1 MSIKFGT
8 SGWRAVIADEF
19 TFSNVRKAALAIAGY
34 VKAHH
39 VSKRTPPVVV
49 VGHDTRFD
57 SREFAT
63 SAAKVLSAN
72 GVKIL
77 FPERDTPT
85 PVISFQVV
93 DKKANG
99 AINITASHN
108 PPQYN
113 GLKFSPSHGGPAEP
127 EVTKEI
133 ERRAAK
139 MKCEVEE
146 PLAADLKYPLEELDP
161 RPEYF
166 SRIKELVDLP
176 EISKA
181 RLKIVVDV
189 MHGTGRGYLDR
200 ILSENG
206 CRVEVLNDNLD
217 PNFGGHPPE
226 PAKQNIEKMLHE
238 VKRHK
243 ADLGLGL
250 DGDADRFG
258 IVDEKGRFYTPDEVI
273 ALLFKHLIE
282 TRPRLPKVA
291 RTHSTT
297 TLIDRIADKYGIE
310 VVETPIGF
318 KYIGEV
324 LMTGQCV
331 IGGEESGGLSIANH
345 VPEKDGILACLL
357 VAEMV
362 AKKGRKLSGILNNIY
377 REFGRS
383 YPGKL
388 SVRLSDEQKARLLD
402 LLKNRTPKE
411 IAGAKVVKLTTNDG
425 YKFTLADSSW
435 VLIRPSGTEPLIRFH
450 YEAMAAGK
458 QRKLIKYCEDLIH
471 SIRSQVD
478 EVHPPEE
485 D

>member
-8 SGWRAVIADEF
+8 SGWRAVIADGF
-19 TFSNVRKAALAIAGY
+19 TFSNVRKASQAIAGY

-39 VSKRTPPVVV
+39 SPKKTPPLVVI
-49 VGHDTRFD
+49 GHDTRFD
-57 SREFAT
+57 SREFAV
-63 SAAKVLSAN
+63 SAAGTLSAN
-72 GVKIL
+72 GVKVL
-77 FPERDTPT
+77 LAERDTPT

-93 DKKANG
+93 HKKADG
-99 AINITASHN
+99 AVNITASHN
-108 PPQYN
+108 PPEYN
-113 GLKFSPSHGGPAEP
+113 GLKFSPRHGGPAEP
-127 EVTKEI
+127 EVTREI
-133 ERRAAK
+133 EERAAK
-139 MKCEVEE
+139 IKGEVKE
-146 PLAADLKYPLEELDP
+146 AAPSELKYPLNEFDP
-161 RPEYF
+161 RPAYF
-166 SRIKELVDLP
+166 SRIKDLVNLP
-176 EISKA
+176 AIKKA
-181 RLKIVVDV
+181 RLKVVVDV

-200 ILSENG
+200 ILKENG
-206 CRVEVLNDNLD
+206 CNVILLNDNLD
-217 PNFGGHPPE
+217 PLFGGRPPE
-226 PAKQNIEKMLHE
+226 PAKENIEKMLRE

-258 IVDEKGRFYTPDEVI
+258 IVDERGRFYTPDEVI
-273 ALLFKHLIE
+273 SLLFKHLIE

-297 TLIDRIADKYGIE
+297 TLIDRIAAGYGIE

-324 LMTGQCV
+324 LMTGECI
-331 IGGEESGGLSIANH
+331 IGGEESGGLSIAGH

-357 VAEMV
+357 VVETV
-362 AKKGRKLSGILNNIY
+362 ALSGKKLSAILNDIY

-388 SVRLSDEQKARLLD
+388 NVRLNDEQKAGLLHM
-402 LLKNRTPKE
+402 LKDHPPKA
-411 IAGAKVVKLTTNDG
+411 IAGVKVAKQDTRDG

-450 YEAMAAGK
+450 FEAMTAAK
-458 QRKLIKYCEDLIH
+458 RKRLMKYCEDLIH
-471 SIRSQVD
+471 AVRSQVD

>member
-8 SGWRAVIADEF
+8 SGWRAVMADGF
-19 TFSNVRKAALAIAGY
+19 TFSNVRKAAQAIAGY

-39 VSKRTPPVVV
+39 PSKKAPPVVII
-49 VGHDTRFD
+49 GHDTRFN
-57 SREFAT
+57 SREFAS
-63 SAAKVLSAN
+63 SAARVLCAN
-72 GVKIL
+72 GVKVL
-77 FPERDTPT
+77 LTERDTPT

-93 DKKANG
+93 HRKADG

-108 PPQYN
+108 PPEYN
-113 GLKFSPSHGGPAEP
+113 GLKFSPSHGGPAGP
-127 EVTKEI
+127 EATKEI
-133 ERRAAK
+133 EKRAAK
-139 MKCEVEE
+139 IKGEVKEPVKCRIEE
-146 PLAADLKYPLEELDP
+146 FDP
-161 RPEYF
+161 SREYF
-166 SRIKELVDLP
+166 ARIKELVDLSA
-176 EISKA
+176 IKKA
-181 RLKIVVDV
+181 RLKVVVDV

-200 ILSENG
+200 ILKENG
-206 CRVEVLNDNLD
+206 CNVILLNDNLD
-217 PNFGGHPPE
+217 PLFGGHPPE
-226 PAKQNIEKMLHE
+226 PAKDNIGKMLRE

-258 IVDEKGRFYTPDEVI
+258 IVDENGRFYTPDEVI
-273 ALLFKHLIE
+273 SLLFKHLIE
-282 TRPRLPKVA
+282 TRTRLPKVA

-297 TLIDRIADKYGIE
+297 RLIDRIAAKYGIE

-324 LMTGQCV
+324 LMTGECI

-362 AKKGRKLSGILNNIY
+362 AVRGKKLSAILNEIY

-388 SVRLSDEQKARLLD
+388 NVRLTDDQKARLLHM
-402 LLKNRTPKE
+402 LKTRPPKE
-411 IAGAKVVKLTTNDG
+411 IAGTKVVKLDTMDG

-450 YEAMAAGK
+450 FEAMTAAK
-458 QRKLIKYCEDLIH
+458 EKKLIKYCEDLIH
-471 SIRSQVD
+471 AIKTQVN

>member
-8 SGWRAVIADEF
+8 SGWRAVIADGF
-19 TFSNVRKAALAIAGY
+19 TFSNVRKAAQAIAGY

-39 VSKRTPPVVV
+39 SSKKTPPLVVI
-49 VGHDTRFD
+49 GHDTRFD
-57 SREFAT
+57 SREFAA

-72 GVKIL
+72 GVKVL
-77 FPERDTPT
+77 LTERDTPT
-85 PVISFQVV
+85 PVISLQVIH
-93 DKKANG
+93 KKADG

-108 PPQYN
+108 PPEYN
-113 GLKFSPSHGGPAEP
+113 GLKFSPSHGGPAAP

-133 ERRAAK
+133 EKRAAK
-139 MKCEVEE
+139 IRGEVEE
-146 PLAADLKYPLEELDP
+146 PLSSGLKCRIEQFDP
-161 RPEYF
+161 RPAYF
-166 SRIKELVDLP
+166 ARIKDLVNLSAI
-176 EISKA
+176 EKA

-189 MHGTGRGYLDR
+189 MHGTGRGYLDH
-200 ILSENG
+200 ILRESG
-206 CRVEVLNDNLD
+206 SKVILLNDNLD
-217 PNFGGHPPE
+217 PLFGGHPPE
-226 PAKQNIEKMLHE
+226 PAKENIKKMLRE

-258 IVDEKGRFYTPDEVI
+258 IVDENGRFYTPDEVI

-282 TRPRLPKVA
+282 TRTRLPKVA

-297 TLIDRIADKYGIE
+297 TLIDRIAEKYGIE

-324 LMTGQCV
+324 LMTGGCI

-362 AKKGRKLSGILNNIY
+362 AEKGQKLSRILNDIY

-388 SVRLSDEQKARLLD
+388 SVKLTDEQKARLLNM
-402 LLKNRTPKE
+402 LKNHPPKE
-411 IAGAKVVKLTTNDG
+411 IAGMKVVKLTTDDG
-425 YKFTLADSSW
+425 YKFALADSSW

-450 YEAMAAGK
+450 FEAMTASK
-458 QRKLIKYCEDLIH
+458 QKKLIKYCEDLIR
-471 SIRSQVD
+471 SIRSQVN

>member
-8 SGWRAVIADEF
+8 SGWRAVIADGF
-19 TFSNVRKAALAIAGY
+19 TFSNVRKAAQAIAGY

-39 VSKRTPPVVV
+39 SSKKTPPVVI

-57 SREFAT
+57 SREFAS
-63 SAAKVLSAN
+63 SAAKVLCAN
-72 GVKIL
+72 GVKVL
-77 FPERDTPT
+77 LTERDTPT
-85 PVISFQVV
+85 PVISLQVIHRQA
-93 DKKANG
+93 DG
-99 AINITASHN
+99 AVNITASHN
-108 PPQYN
+108 PPEYN
-113 GLKFSPSHGGPAEP
+113 GLKFSPFHGGPAEP

-139 MKCEVEE
+139 IKGEVEE
-146 PLAADLKYPLEELDP
+146 LPSSGLKYQIEEFDP
-161 RPEYF
+161 RPAYF
-166 SRIKELVDLP
+166 SRINDLVALSA
-176 EISKA
+176 IKKA
-181 RLKIVVDV
+181 RLKVVVDV
-189 MHGTGRGYLDR
+189 MHGTGRGYLDH
-200 ILSENG
+200 ILRENG
-206 CRVEVLNDNLD
+206 CKVILLNDNLD
-217 PNFGGHPPE
+217 PLFGGRPPE
-226 PAKQNIEKMLHE
+226 PAKANIEKMLHE
-238 VKRHK
+238 VKRHR

-258 IVDEKGRFYTPDEVI
+258 IVDENGRFYTPDEVI
-273 ALLFKHLIE
+273 SLLFKHLIE

-297 TLIDRIADKYGIE
+297 TLVDRIAGRYGIE

-324 LMTGQCV
+324 LMTGECI

-362 AKKGRKLSGILNNIY
+362 ASKGQRLSKILYDLY

-388 SVRLSDEQKARLLD
+388 NVRLTDEQKARLLN
-402 LLKNRTPKE
+402 LLKHRPPKA
-411 IAGAKVVKLTTNDG
+411 IGGINVMKLTTDDG
-425 YKFTLADSSW
+425 YKFALADSSW

-450 YEAMAAGK
+450 FEAMTAAK
-458 QRKLIKYCEDLIH
+458 QKRLIKYCEDLIH
-471 SIRSQVD
+471 AVKSQVN

>member
-8 SGWRAVIADEF
+8 SGWRAVIADGF
-19 TFSNVRKAALAIAGY
+19 TFPNVRKAAQAIAGY

-39 VSKRTPPVVV
+39 SPKNTPPLVII
-49 VGHDTRFD
+49 GHDTRFD
-57 SREFAT
+57 SREFA
-63 SAAKVLSAN
+63 SSSAKVLCAN
-72 GVKIL
+72 GVKVL
-77 FPERDTPT
+77 LTERDAPT
-85 PVISFQVV
+85 PVISYQVIRR
-93 DKKANG
+93 KADG
-99 AINITASHN
+99 AVNITASHN
-108 PPQYN
+108 PPEYN

-127 EVTKEI
+127 EVTREI

-139 MKCEVEE
+139 IKGEVKEPGLKCQIEE
-146 PLAADLKYPLEELDP
+146 FDP
-161 RPEYF
+161 RPAYF
-166 SRIKELVDLP
+166 GRINSLVDLSV
-176 EISKA
+176 IKKA
-181 RLKIVVDV
+181 HLKVVVDV

-200 ILSENG
+200 ILRENG
-206 CRVEVLNDNLD
+206 CKVILLNDNLD
-217 PNFGGHPPE
+217 PLFGGRPPE
-226 PAKQNIEKMLHE
+226 PAKANIEKMLRE
-238 VKRHK
+238 VKRHR

-258 IVDEKGRFYTPDEVI
+258 IVDENGRFYTPDEVI
-273 ALLFKHLIE
+273 SLLFKHLIE

-297 TLIDRIADKYGIE
+297 TLVDRIAARYGIE

-324 LMTGQCV
+324 LMAGECI

-362 AKKGRKLSGILNNIY
+362 ASKGRKLSQILNDVY

-388 SVRLSDEQKARLLD
+388 NVKLTDEQKSRLLH
-402 LLKNRTPKE
+402 LLKRHPPKE
-411 IAGAKVVKLTTNDG
+411 IGGMRVAKSTTDDG
-425 YKFTLADSSW
+425 YKFTLVDSSW

-450 YEAMAAGK
+450 FEAMTAAK
-458 QRKLIKYCEDLIH
+458 QKRLIKYCEDLIH
-471 SIRSQVD
+471 SIRSQVN

>member
-8 SGWRAVIADEF
+8 SGWRAVIADGF
-19 TFSNVRKAALAIAGY
+19 TFSNVRKAAQAIAGY

-39 VSKRTPPVVV
+39 PSRKAPPVVII
-49 VGHDTRFD
+49 GHDTRFD
-57 SREFAT
+57 SREFA
-63 SAAKVLSAN
+63 SAAAKVLCAN
-72 GVKIL
+72 GVKVL
-77 FPERDTPT
+77 LTERDTPT

-93 DKKANG
+93 HKEADG

-108 PPQYN
+108 PPEYN

-133 ERRAAK
+133 EKRAAK
-139 MKCEVEE
+139 IKGEVEE
-146 PLAADLKYPLEELDP
+146 PLPSELKCRIEEFDP
-161 RPEYF
+161 RRAYF
-166 SRIKELVDLP
+166 ARIKDLVDLSA
-176 EISKA
+176 IKKA
-181 RLKIVVDV
+181 RLKAVVDV

-200 ILSENG
+200 ILTENG
-206 CRVEVLNDNLD
+206 CKVILLNDNLD
-217 PNFGGHPPE
+217 PLFGGHPPE
-226 PAKQNIEKMLHE
+226 PAKDNIGKMLRE

-258 IVDEKGRFYTPDEVI
+258 IVDENGRFYTPDEVI
-273 ALLFKHLIE
+273 SLLFKHLID

-297 TLIDRIADKYGIE
+297 RLVDRIAARYGIE

-324 LMTGQCV
+324 LMTGECI

-362 AKKGRKLSGILNNIY
+362 AVRGKKLSAILNEIY

-388 SVRLSDEQKARLLD
+388 NVRLTDDQKARLLHM
-402 LLKNRTPKE
+402 LKSRPPKE
-411 IAGAKVVKLTTNDG
+411 IAGTKVAKLDTMDG

-435 VLIRPSGTEPLIRFH
+435 VLVRPSGTEPLIRFH
-450 YEAMAAGK
+450 FEAMTAAK
-458 QRKLIKYCEDLIH
+458 EKKLIKYCEDLIH
-471 SIRSQVD
+471 AIKTQVN

>member
-8 SGWRAVIADEF
+8 SGWRAVIADGF
-19 TFSNVRKAALAIAGY
+19 TFSNVRKAAQAIAGY

-39 VSKRTPPVVV
+39 SSKKTPPLVVI
-49 VGHDTRFD
+49 GHDTRFD
-57 SREFAT
+57 SREFAA

-72 GVKIL
+72 GVKVL
-77 FPERDTPT
+77 LTERDTPT
-85 PVISFQVV
+85 PVISLQVIH
-93 DKKANG
+93 KKADG

-108 PPQYN
+108 PPEYN
-113 GLKFSPSHGGPAEP
+113 GLKFSPSHGGPAAP

-133 ERRAAK
+133 EKRAAK
-139 MKCEVEE
+139 IRGEVEE
-146 PLAADLKYPLEELDP
+146 PLSSGLKCRIEQFDP
-161 RPEYF
+161 RPAYF
-166 SRIKELVDLP
+166 ARIKDLVNLSAI
-176 EISKA
+176 EKA

-189 MHGTGRGYLDR
+189 MHGTGRGYLDH
-200 ILSENG
+200 ILRESG
-206 CRVEVLNDNLD
+206 SKVILLNDNLD
-217 PNFGGHPPE
+217 PLFGGHPPE
-226 PAKQNIEKMLHE
+226 PAKENIKKMLRE

-258 IVDEKGRFYTPDEVI
+258 IVDENGRFYTPDEVI
-273 ALLFKHLIE
+273 SLLFKHLIE
-282 TRPRLPKVA
+282 TRTRLPKVA

-297 TLIDRIADKYGIE
+297 TLIDRIAEKYGIE

-324 LMTGQCV
+324 LMTGGCI

-362 AKKGRKLSGILNNIY
+362 AEKGQKLSRILNDIY

-388 SVRLSDEQKARLLD
+388 SVKLTDEQKARLLNM
-402 LLKNRTPKE
+402 LKNHPPKE
-411 IAGAKVVKLTTNDG
+411 IAGMKVVKLTADDG
-425 YKFTLADSSW
+425 YKFALADSSW

-450 YEAMAAGK
+450 FEAMTASK
-458 QRKLIKYCEDLIH
+458 QKKLIKYCEDLIR
-471 SIRSQVD
+471 SIRSQVN